1 MKQIFAFLMLACV
14 SLAVAQ
20 SCVAQSFDNQS
31 AAIAAAFNNRNG
43 TALSDHFCTKVELVL
58 PGVDN
63 TYSKAQAKSL
73 IVEFFNKTQP
83 KAFEILHQGS
93 RANVSFI
100 IAQLT
105 VASTAYRVNMLFK
118 KEGESLLIYQLR
130 IE

>member
-20 SCVAQSFDNQS
+20 SCVAQSFD
-31 AAIAAAFNNRNG
+31 NRNG